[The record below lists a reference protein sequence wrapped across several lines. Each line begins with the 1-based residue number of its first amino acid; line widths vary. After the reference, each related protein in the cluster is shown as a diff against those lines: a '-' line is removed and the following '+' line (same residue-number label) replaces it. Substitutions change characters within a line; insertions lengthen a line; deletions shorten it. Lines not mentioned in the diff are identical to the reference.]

1 MFLKLFWIKIYLFR
15 NTLLSYLVF
24 VILTA
29 IKEKRNAA
37 FLRPSTASSVY
48 SDNPSLWGTQYA
60 TDGLHSFYRNT
71 QIFVSQLET
80 SPWIMV
86 TLDGPLLISFV
97 RVYNGGDCCGNLC
110 LLFFLFCIF
119 ISFFFHLY
127 SLSCYLFV
135 EKKNY
140 KLLKKWKNE

>member
-1 MFLKLFWIKIYLFR
+1 M
-15 NTLLSYLVF
+15 
-24 VILTA
+24 
-29 IKEKRNAA
+29 KEKRNAA

-97 RVYNGGDCCGNLC
+97 RVYNRGDCCGNFC

-119 ISFFFHLY
+119 ISFFFFICILY
-127 SLSCYLFV
+127 HVTFS
-135 EKKNY
+135 
-140 KLLKKWKNE
+140 LKKKITNSLKNERTSSLKITFITYFYRREIS

>member
-24 VILTA
+24 VISTA

-97 RVYNGGDCCGNLC
+97 RVYNRGDCCGNLC

-135 EKKNY
+135 EKNITNS
-140 KLLKKWKNE
+140 LKKWKNE

>member
-1 MFLKLFWIKIYLFR
+1 M
-15 NTLLSYLVF
+15 
-24 VILTA
+24 
-29 IKEKRNAA
+29 KEKRNAA

-97 RVYNGGDCCGNLC
+97 RVYNRGDCCGKFC

-119 ISFFFHLY
+119 VSFFFHLN

-135 EKKNY
+135 EKKITNS
-140 KLLKKWKNE
+140 LKNERTSSLKITFITYFYRREIS

>member
-1 MFLKLFWIKIYLFR
+1 M
-15 NTLLSYLVF
+15 
-24 VILTA
+24 
-29 IKEKRNAA
+29 KEKRNAA

-97 RVYNGGDCCGNLC
+97 RVYNRGDCCGNLC

-135 EKKNY
+135 EKNITNS
-140 KLLKKWKNE
+140 LKNERTSSLKITFITYFYRREIS